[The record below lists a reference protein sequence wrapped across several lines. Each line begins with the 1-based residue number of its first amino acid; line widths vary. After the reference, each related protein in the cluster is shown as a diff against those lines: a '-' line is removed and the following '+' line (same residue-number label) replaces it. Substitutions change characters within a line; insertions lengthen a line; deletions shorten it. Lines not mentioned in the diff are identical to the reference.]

1 MNNTPNQQFAIF
13 TRVFEAPRELIFKM
27 WTESGHFSNWWGPK
41 GSSLQVAKMDVR
53 PGGMFLGCQTSPD
66 GNLVMWVK
74 FAYQEIVS
82 PEKVV
87 FVRSFSDE
95 EGNTI
100 RAPFNLNWPLEI
112 MNSITLE
119 ENEGKTTLT
128 LKGCPLNASVEE
140 KAAYDGMTP
149 RLQKDLEGTFN
160 KLADYLAFQK

>member
-1 MNNTPNQQFAIF
+1 M
-13 TRVFEAPRELIFKM
+13 
-27 WTESGHFSNWWGPK
+27 
-41 GSSLQVAKMDVR
+41 
-53 PGGMFLGCQTSPD
+53 
-66 GNLVMWVK
+66 
-74 FAYQEIVS
+74 
-82 PEKVV
+82 V

-149 RLQKDLEGTFN
+149 RLQQDLEGTFD